1 MDRFVS
7 HFTNRLDAKGR
18 VSIPAS
24 FRSVLSKDGF
34 EGLFVHPALEQP
46 AFDCG
51 GHALLREIDG
61 LLNVYS
67 PYSPERDLF
76 STALLGTSEI
86 LKIDSEGRVFLTET
100 IKSYACIASEVTFV
114 GQGHKFRNLG
124 AGAFSRASRRGQKS
138 SSRHAGANR
147 RQTRGHGA
155 ASAWSTG
162 MTTGRGADFGLA
174 AGGPARHIPVLLSEA
189 LGALHLRE
197 GGRYLD
203 ATFGAGGYSRAILAH
218 PGTRV
223 LALDRDP
230 DAVRA
235 GYSLVEQSEGR
246 LTLVEARFSQLEQ
259 IAPSI
264 RLCAA
269 RRRRLRRRRVV
280 HAVRSSRA
288 RLFFPQRR
296 TARHAYG
303 RTRRERSR
311 YRRDGR

>member
-1 MDRFVS
+1 VERVLDRFVS

-114 GQGHKFRNLG
+114 GQGHKFRIWEPER
-124 AGAFSRASRRGQKS
+124 FRA
-138 SSRHAGANR
+138 
-147 RQTRGHGA
+147 
-155 ASAWSTG
+155 
-162 MTTGRGADFGLA
+162 
-174 AGGPARHIPVLLSEA
+174 
-189 LGALHLRE
+189 HL
-197 GGRYLD
+197 D
-203 ATFGAGGYSRAILAH
+203 
-218 PGTRV
+218 
-223 LALDRDP
+223 
-230 DAVRA
+230 
-235 GYSLVEQSEGR
+235 
-246 LTLVEARFSQLEQ
+246 EARNRVRDMREQ
-259 IAPSI
+259 IG
-264 RLCAA
+264 
-269 RRRRLRRRRVV
+269 
-280 HAVRSSRA
+280 
-288 RLFFPQRR
+288 
-296 TARHAYG
+296 ARHAAMEPRAHG
-303 RTRRERSR
+303 ARE
-311 YRRDGR
+311 